1 MFRMIAAAALA
12 ATPATA
18 IAQGVEVAAGNWSG
32 IPAIAPAKA
41 MPMSDRSMVRI
52 EKLLEAGKC
61 PKYGDGDP
69 IRLDVPFLLQFDTGG
84 AVQRIVVR
92 RLDCPELESLIGGV
106 IASRAKS
113 GYYRP
118 TGANGSGWYR
128 SDFNYSMN

>member
-1 MFRMIAAAALA
+1 MIRLIAAAALA
-12 ATPATA
+12 AMSTSAV
-18 IAQGVEVAAGNWSG
+18 AQRVEVAAGNWAG

-41 MPMSDRSMVRI
+41 MPMSDRSMGRI

-61 PKYGDGDP
+61 PRYGDGSP
-69 IRLDVPFLLQFDTGG
+69 IRLEVPFLLQFDTGG

-92 RLDCPELESLIGGV
+92 RIECPELESVIGGV

-113 GYYRP
+113 GYYQP

-128 SDFNYSMN
+128 SDFSYSLD